1 MRRLTSTIL
10 VLFFLIPNSFAQT
23 EEIVSLETD
32 FGKLEGTL
40 MTPEGNKKFPL
51 ALIIAGSGPT
61 DRDGNNTVM
70 KNNSLKM
77 LAKGLANN
85 GIGSLRYDKR
95 GVGNSKEAGIE
106 ESDLRFENYIE
117 DAKGWVALLNKDKR
131 FKKFII
137 IGHSQGSL
145 IGMIASQSKN
155 VDKYVS
161 IAGVGRPAAD
171 ILREQLA
178 AQPPIV
184 LEYAEPILKKLKKGE
199 TTEEVPPALY
209 SLFRPSVQSYMI
221 SWFKYNPQV
230 EIAKLDKP
238 ILIIQGTTDIQ
249 ITVFDANKLSE
260 ANNKAEKL
268 IIEGMNHVLKE
279 SVIDRPQNIATYS
292 DPELPLINGLI
303 EKIAIFINH

>member
-184 LEYAEPILKKLKKGE
+184 LEYAEPILKKLEKGE